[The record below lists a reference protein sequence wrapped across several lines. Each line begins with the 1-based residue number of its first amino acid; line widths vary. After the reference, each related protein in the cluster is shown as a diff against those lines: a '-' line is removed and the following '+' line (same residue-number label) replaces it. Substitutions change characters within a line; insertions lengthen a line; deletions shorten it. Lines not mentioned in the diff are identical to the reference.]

1 VGWRAILRLCCGP
14 RPQPANATLKGYT
27 FIETFC
33 CPQLQVAGEGKVLY
47 RSVGF
52 IEIERQSVRL
62 SDESEEDRVLKVL
75 HP

>member
-1 VGWRAILRLCCGP
+1 
-14 RPQPANATLKGYT
+14 LKGYT

-52 IEIERQSVRL
+52 IEIERQSVRV
-62 SDESEEDRVLKVL
+62 SDESEEDRVLKAL
-75 HP
+75 HK